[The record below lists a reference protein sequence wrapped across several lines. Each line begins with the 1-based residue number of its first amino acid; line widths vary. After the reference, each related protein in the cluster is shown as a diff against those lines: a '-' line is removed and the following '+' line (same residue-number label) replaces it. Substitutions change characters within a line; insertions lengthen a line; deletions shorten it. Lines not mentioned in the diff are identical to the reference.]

1 MHPSSEH
8 PLRGVIVVRL
18 AAALRSLGHSIE
30 FVKIGGEPGFDR
42 YLRKRNE
49 VRQRADQFRADII
62 HVHFGYS
69 GLAVPSVRLPVIT
82 SFYGDDL
89 NGTVGK
95 NGSITFKSRLGIVV
109 GQWIAM
115 RSARCVTVSEALR
128 HRIWFS
134 SVRAKTVAIRDAID
148 PTMFRPLDQN
158 DARQRLGLSPSER
171 LVIFP
176 HDVTQDTKRLWLANQ
191 AVDYL
196 RKSIPNV
203 RLWVVNGRPP
213 EEMPWY
219 YAAADAMIV
228 TSKREGGP
236 SSVKEALACGV
247 PVVSV
252 PVGDTSL
259 FGEVP
264 FWMVR
269 AY

>member
-1 MHPSSEH
+1 
-8 PLRGVIVVRL
+8 
-18 AAALRSLGHSIE
+18 
-30 FVKIGGEPGFDR
+30 
-42 YLRKRNE
+42 
-49 VRQRADQFRADII
+49 
-62 HVHFGYS
+62 
-69 GLAVPSVRLPVIT
+69 
-82 SFYGDDL
+82 
-89 NGTVGK
+89 
-95 NGSITFKSRLGIVV
+95 
-109 GQWIAM
+109 
-115 RSARCVTVSEALR
+115 
-128 HRIWFS
+128 
-134 SVRAKTVAIRDAID
+134 
-148 PTMFRPLDQN
+148 
-158 DARQRLGLSPSER
+158 
-171 LVIFP
+171 VIFP

-269 AY
+269 ADETPESLARELERVLNRKTGPRESRLPPELTLSRAARQIETLYREAIHTQ